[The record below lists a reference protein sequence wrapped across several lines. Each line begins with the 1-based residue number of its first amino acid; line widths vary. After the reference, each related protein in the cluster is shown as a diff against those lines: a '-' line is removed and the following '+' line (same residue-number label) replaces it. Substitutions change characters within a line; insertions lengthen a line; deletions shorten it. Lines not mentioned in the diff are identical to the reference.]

1 MLERSAAAILGRFGL
16 NKKGFLAVSLAIAA
30 LAVALASTAL
40 ADPTSTHSGGAFA
53 NQIGNVKIDP
63 NDPTT
68 AYVTGNYNCPAS
80 PGGAHLF
87 VSVKQVAGGKPD
99 SRLKEEGSSQ
109 YTYPDGGWLLR
120 HPGATEFTCD
130 GTWHTGTWEFSS
142 HSPAPDNYG
151 HGSLVPGMVYVQF
164 CWDGPGETPAWH
176 AYFEQFARASY

>member
-1 MLERSAAAILGRFGL
+1 MQTLGMAEARDG
-16 NKKGFLAVSLAIAA
+16 
-30 LAVALASTAL
+30 VA
-40 ADPTSTHSGGAFA
+40 G
-53 NQIGNVKIDP
+53 
-63 NDPTT
+63 
-68 AYVTGNYNCPAS
+68 
-80 PGGAHLF
+80 
-87 VSVKQVAGGKPD
+87 VSVAPVVIGPVEGCEMVHDHFCVFQDIRQAGMFGCLATAFIENAPPAFDRPVAWSAVGASKSLTLITADIAGGKPD

-120 HPGATEFTCD
+120 HPGPTEFTCD

-151 HGSLVPGMVYVQF
+151 HGSLVPGTVYVQF